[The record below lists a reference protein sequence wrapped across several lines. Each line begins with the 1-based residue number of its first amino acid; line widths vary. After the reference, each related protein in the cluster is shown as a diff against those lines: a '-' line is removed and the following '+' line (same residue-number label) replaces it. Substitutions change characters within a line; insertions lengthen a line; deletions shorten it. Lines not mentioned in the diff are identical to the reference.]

1 MFSKPFKIHLHFNS
15 AIFSWSL
22 IALLTFAGCASM
34 SDVLKSK
41 DEGTVE
47 VYPVNEEEAWE
58 IAITVL
64 RWEDC
69 ETIEEHRSQ
78 HYMLTTV
85 GANFVSAGSLV
96 GVWVEPEDAAN
107 TKVTV
112 VTKRKVQTNVAT
124 GLTETTFQRRF
135 AQAVEIVNSGQ
146 ALPIE
151 PPAHN

>member
-1 MFSKPFKIHLHFNS
+1 MKKQSIIYLVGILFF
-15 AIFSWSL
+15 
-22 IALLTFAGCASM
+22 LTLSGCASM

-47 VYPVNEEEAWE
+47 VYPVNEKQAWE
-58 IAITVL
+58 IAVTVL

-69 ETIEEHRSQ
+69 ETIEEHYNQ

-135 AQAVEIVNSGQ
+135 AQAVDTVNSGHT
-146 ALPIE
+146 LPIE
-151 PPAHN
+151 PPAYNN